1 MHCFAHIE
9 QNDEERDAKTSSEA
23 APESVQNELVKHDLN
38 DAIFTAD
45 EVIATQPGC
54 YKIQK
59 LVS

>member
-1 MHCFAHIE
+1 MMKS
-9 QNDEERDAKTSSEA
+9 AKTSSEA

-45 EVIATQPGC
+45 EVTATQPGC